1 MRAKNIFFIL
11 PKTITS
17 LCLASL
23 VSLTVSVPVSDAASI
38 EPSLSPI
45 GNYLAGR
52 HAESERDLSV
62 AADFLKAVLDQSP
75 DTPDLLRRTFI
86 LLVMVGRIK
95 EALPMAK
102 QLQKTR
108 PQDTIT
114 NLVLATNEFKNKNLN
129 AVTKRLRSMSNT
141 GLSGLSTP
149 ILLGWALTAQ
159 KKIDE
164 GLAALKALEKE
175 KASLALHDLYKGLIL
190 DFAGRT
196 LEAQKAYED
205 LIKRQGTISF
215 RQTQIIGNFYER
227 SSNIKAATKLYD
239 QYQEQNPDTNLLYVA
254 RDRLRLKIT
263 PKPFIA
269 SATDGVAEML
279 FWIANSLHRQRA
291 QETKLLLAQLA
302 LHIKPNYPIMRM
314 LTGEILEAD
323 QRFED
328 ANFQFKNIPESSTF
342 KPTAQ
347 MRIAANYHDMGR
359 TNEAIAIARGV
370 AKSRPYDPK
379 PHHAVGDYLRSTEYY
394 KEAIPEYDE
403 AIRRAGA
410 LKPTHW
416 RLFYKR
422 GIVLERVKAF
432 KESEADFLK
441 ALELQPD
448 QPFVLNYLGYSWI
461 EQGRNLSKAQD
472 MIRKAVNLRP
482 NDGYIID
489 SLGWVYYQI
498 GNYDDAVAE
507 LERAVQYRPEDPV
520 INDHLGDAFWQVGR
534 KNEARFQWLH
544 SLSLEPDTEVEKR
557 VREKLKNGLK
567 PITNSVIKDKS
578 FIPKSKE

>member
-23 VSLTVSVPVSDAASI
+23 ISLTVNVPVSDAASI

-263 PKPFIA
+263 PKPLIA

-544 SLSLEPDTEVEKR
+544 SLSLKPDKEVEKR
-557 VREKLKNGLK
+557 VRGKLKNGLK
-567 PITNSVIKDKS
+567 PIPNSVIKKELS
-578 FIPKSKE
+578 TPKSKG

>member
-23 VSLTVSVPVSDAASI
+23 ISLTVNVPVSDAASI

-159 KKIDE
+159 KKVDE

-263 PKPFIA
+263 PKPLIA

-302 LHIKPNYPIMRM
+302 LHIKPNYPIMRI

-403 AIRRAGA
+403 AIRRAGT

-461 EQGRNLSKAQD
+461 EQGRNLSKALN

-544 SLSLEPDTEVEKR
+544 SLSLKPDKEVEKR
-557 VREKLKNGLK
+557 VRGKLKNGLK
-567 PITNSVIKDKS
+567 PIPNSVIKKELS
-578 FIPKSKE
+578 TPKSKG

>member
-23 VSLTVSVPVSDAASI
+23 VSLTVNVPVSDAASI

-45 GNYLAGR
+45 GNYLVGR

-75 DTPDLLRRTFI
+75 GTPDLLRRTFV

-205 LIKRQGTISF
+205 LIKRQGMLSF
-215 RQTQIIGNFYER
+215 RQTQLIGNFYER
-227 SSNIKAATKLYD
+227 SSNIKAATRLYD
-239 QYQEQNPDTNLLYVA
+239 QYQEQNPDTSLLYVA
-254 RDRLRLKIT
+254 RARLRLKVT
-263 PKPFIA
+263 PKPLIA
-269 SATDGVAEML
+269 SATDGVAEVL
-279 FWIANSLHRQRA
+279 FWIANSLRRQHA

-302 LHIKPNYPIMRM
+302 LHIKPNYPIMRI

-328 ANFQFKNIPESSTF
+328 ANFQFNNIPESSTF
-342 KPTAQ
+342 KQTAQ

-410 LKPTHW
+410 LKSTHW

-520 INDHLGDAFWQVGR
+520 INDHLGDAYWQVGR

-544 SLSLEPDTEVEKR
+544 SLSLEPDKEVEKR
-557 VREKLKNGLK
+557 VRGKLKNGLK
-567 PITNSVIKDKS
+567 PIPKSVIKNELYT
-578 FIPKSKE
+578 PKTKG